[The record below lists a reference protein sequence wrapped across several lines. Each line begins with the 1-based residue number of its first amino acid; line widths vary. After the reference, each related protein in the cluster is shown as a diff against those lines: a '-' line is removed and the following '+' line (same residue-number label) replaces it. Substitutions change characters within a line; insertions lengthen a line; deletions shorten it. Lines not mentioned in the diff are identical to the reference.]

1 MDVIIDRTILV
12 FTILIFA
19 RVLTSWIPMLF
30 GPYSQVTMF
39 FTRGPVAEFLFTVTE
54 PILAPIRSIMPRGMM
69 IDLSPMIAL
78 LLIQFLVRPILLELV
93 A

>member
-1 MDVIIDRTILV
+1 VEVIIDRTITV
-12 FTILIFA
+12 FTILIFV
-19 RVLTSWIPMLF
+19 RVLSSWIPMIF
-30 GPYSQVTMF
+30 GQYSQVTMF

-54 PILAPIRSIMPRGMM
+54 PILAPIRSIMPRSMM

-78 LLIQFLVRPILLELV
+78 LLIQFLVRPVLLDLV

>member
-1 MDVIIDRTILV
+1 MV
-12 FTILIFA
+12 FTILIFV
-19 RVLTSWIPMLF
+19 RVLSSWIPMIF
-30 GPYSQVTMF
+30 GPQSQVTML

-54 PILAPIRSIMPRGMM
+54 PILAPIRSIMPRSMM

-78 LLIQFLVRPILLELV
+78 LLIQFLIRPVLLSLV

>member
-1 MDVIIDRTILV
+1 MEVIIDRTITV
-12 FTILIFA
+12 FTILIFV
-19 RVLTSWIPMLF
+19 RVLSSWIPMIF
-30 GPYSQVTMF
+30 GQHSQVTML

-54 PILAPIRSIMPRGMM
+54 PILAPIRSIMPRSMM

-78 LLIQFLVRPILLELV
+78 LLIQFLIRPVLLSLV